1 MNLYNFFLDLKQIYI
16 FRKNK
21 YHSCFFFENL
31 YTKNIIY
38 DYYKNYN
45 QNKKKCIIS
54 FIDLGNSETYNCDNV
69 FQIRTKLL
77 KEIFFLTINCRFL
90 YCSTPNLNNSIF
102 RKSIISN
109 CKYIYLQHSPFS
121 LTMIYPDKAFNHF
134 DCVQAINTYQYND
147 LLEINEKFKTKI
159 KIIKMNYRFL
169 NRKFYRNEENNV
181 KKILIAPSW
190 GTDFYK
196 KKTLVNLINILSNIN
211 FKIYFRPH
219 QMSIYKKEVSKTV
232 IEKLNV
238 YYDDP
243 KEVYHLDY
251 DYIISDWSGIFME
264 YSIINKRKSILINTS
279 KKIQNKKYSNYKSK
293 QIEIESR
300 KIFGI
305 EFNYSEISNIR
316 NYILN
321 YNNEKKDSNE
331 ISNFYKK
338 HFF

>member
-1 MNLYNFFLDLKQIYI
+1 M
-16 FRKNK
+16 
-21 YHSCFFFENL
+21 
-31 YTKNIIY
+31 
-38 DYYKNYN
+38 
-45 QNKKKCIIS
+45 
-54 FIDLGNSETYNCDNV
+54 
-69 FQIRTKLL
+69 
-77 KEIFFLTINCRFL
+77 
-90 YCSTPNLNNSIF
+90 
-102 RKSIISN
+102 
-109 CKYIYLQHSPFS
+109 
-121 LTMIYPDKAFNHF
+121 
-134 DCVQAINTYQYND
+134 
-147 LLEINEKFKTKI
+147 
-159 KIIKMNYRFL
+159 
-169 NRKFYRNEENNV
+169 
-181 KKILIAPSW
+181 
-190 GTDFYK
+190 
-196 KKTLVNLINILSNIN
+196 
-211 FKIYFRPH
+211 
-219 QMSIYKKEVSKTV
+219 SKTF

-279 KKIQNKKYSNYKSK
+279 KKIQNKKYGNYKSK